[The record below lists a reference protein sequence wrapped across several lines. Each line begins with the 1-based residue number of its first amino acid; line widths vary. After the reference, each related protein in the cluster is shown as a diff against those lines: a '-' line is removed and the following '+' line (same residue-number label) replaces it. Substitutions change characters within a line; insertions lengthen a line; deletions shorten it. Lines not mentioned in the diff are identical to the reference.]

1 MAKFCAHCGKPLDP
15 GVKFCPG
22 CGKPVEDAANPAQPK
37 PAQSVGNP
45 IQTVQAIMD
54 KEGYSGKVL
63 ANLVLTEMQ
72 ALHDSA
78 DAHNVKL

>member
-1 MAKFCAHCGKPLDP
+1 MAKFCAHCGKPLEP

-22 CGKPVEDAANPAQPK
+22 CGRPVEDA
-37 PAQSVGNP
+37 
-45 IQTVQAIMD
+45 
-54 KEGYSGKVL
+54 